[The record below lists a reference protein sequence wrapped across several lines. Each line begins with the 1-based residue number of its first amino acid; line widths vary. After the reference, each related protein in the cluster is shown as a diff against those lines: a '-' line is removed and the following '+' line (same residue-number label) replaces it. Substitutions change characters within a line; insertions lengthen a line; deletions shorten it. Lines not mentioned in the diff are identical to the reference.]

1 MVKEKEIKEKIKK
14 KMHEPREIYWK
25 HPFEEKK
32 NIEKV
37 KGWLKT
43 LAPELGDYYD
53 EYWEGMVNILHCER
67 SYKASKRAKKLDNED
82 IANDQEL
89 LEKTY
94 HEKSI
99 KHLKKAKEF
108 FNQGIKKYNQE
119 VSQKMDD
126 LIKDNNK
133 KEEFKTENLKLI
145 KLLLVEDDL
154 EPDEA
159 EEILEIFEAQVKLI
173 DGGFINLTSNIAKNI
188 QELIDIRS
196 NVETNRGRTLNSPFY
211 WWKISTI
218 IGLASWVII
227 ANWQTM
233 FLLALAG
240 IYITPLGIA
249 ILIYNAIR
257 FGTWI
262 VSGVDLS
269 QIIHNYAWNALVA
282 VISSGCR

>member
-1 MVKEKEIKEKIKK
+1 MLKEKEVKEKIKK

-32 NIEKV
+32 SIEKV
-37 KGWLKT
+37 KEWLKA
-43 LAPELGDYYD
+43 LAPELGDYYI

-145 KLLLVEDDL
+145 KLLLVEYDL

-159 EEILEIFEAQVKLI
+159 EGILEIFEEQVKLI
-173 DGGFINLTSNIAKNI
+173 DGGFINLTSSFDKNI

-196 NVETNRGRTLNSPFY
+196 NVENNRGRALNSPFP
-211 WWKISTI
+211 WWKINAI

-240 IYITPLGIA
+240 RYITPLGIA
-249 ILIYNAIR
+249 IVILHAIR
-257 FGTWI
+257 FGIWV

-269 QIIHNYAWNALVA
+269 QIIHNYAFNALIA
-282 VISSGCR
+282 IISNGCR